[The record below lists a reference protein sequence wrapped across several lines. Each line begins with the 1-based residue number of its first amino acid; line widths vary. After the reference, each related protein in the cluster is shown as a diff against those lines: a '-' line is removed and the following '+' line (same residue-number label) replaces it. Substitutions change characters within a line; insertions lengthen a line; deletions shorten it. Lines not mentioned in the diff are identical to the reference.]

1 MSLALVLLAAGAA
14 ATTPANAAPSP
25 PGPGWHLVWADEFDG
40 PGIDPTRW
48 TLADDCWGGGNQER
62 QCYTPRATNAHV
74 AHGQLVI
81 TARKQAWRG
90 PTYPQDLRDSAEKAA
105 ARSEKPFTSARLST
119 KGKAAWRYGRV
130 EVRAKLPGG
139 QGSWPAIWMLPAHD
153 RYGHWAA
160 SGEIDILETVNL
172 GVPCAGCTS
181 GREDRALGTIHFGG
195 VPPANRHVG
204 SETPIPAPVDG
215 YHVYAVDWAPGA
227 ITWSIDGVPYETRH
241 AGEWSTTGSADPLAP
256 FDQPFYLVLNL
267 AIGGGLPESRNGGGV
282 DSSGFP
288 RTMMVDWVHVWQSDA
303 AAAAPAAAQ

>member
-14 ATTPANAAPSP
+14 AATPAHAAPSP
-25 PGPGWHLVWADEFDG
+25 PGPGWHLVWADEFNG
-40 PGIDPTRW
+40 TGIDPTRW

-62 QCYTPRATNAHV
+62 QCYTPRASNAHV

-81 TARKQAWRG
+81 TARKEAWRG

-105 ARSEKPFTSARLST
+105 AGAEKPFTSARLST

-172 GVPCAGCTS
+172 GVPCAGCTA
-181 GREDRALGTIHFGG
+181 GREDHALGTIHFGG

>member
-14 ATTPANAAPSP
+14 ATTPANAAPLP
-25 PGPGWHLVWADEFDG
+25 PGPGWHLVWADEFNG
-40 PGIDPTRW
+40 TGIDPTRW

-62 QCYTPRATNAHV
+62 QCYTPRASNAHV

-81 TARKQAWRG
+81 TARKEAWRG

-105 ARSEKPFTSARLST
+105 ARAEKPFTSARLST

-181 GREDRALGTIHFGG
+181 GREDHALGTIHFGG

>member
-14 ATTPANAAPSP
+14 ATTPANAAPLP
-25 PGPGWHLVWADEFDG
+25 PGPGWHLVWADEFNG
-40 PGIDPTRW
+40 TGIDPTRW

-62 QCYTPRATNAHV
+62 QCYTPRATNAQV
-74 AHGQLVI
+74 SHGQLVI

-105 ARSEKPFTSARLST
+105 ARAEKPFTSARLST

-172 GVPCAGCTS
+172 GVPCAGCNA
-181 GREDRALGTIHFGG
+181 GREDHALGTIHFGG